1 MYEQEKINPYSNEG
15 EKHEQVEA
23 MFDNIAPTYDTLNH
37 TLSLGTDK
45 GWRRKAID
53 KLGEYHPHTILDIAT
68 GTGDFAILAA
78 ERYRRPSPAHS
89 ATSPVMG
96 RDLDSNASQET
107 NHSESSLREG
117 SSSHNGGEAGVRGSV
132 VSVVACDL
140 SEGMMAVG
148 REKVKALDLD
158 NIIRFQKEDCLH
170 LSFEDNTFDA
180 VTVAYG
186 VRNFQDLEAGLSE
199 MLRVL
204 RPKGH
209 LLILELATP
218 PHFPMKQLFWLYSH
232 VWMPLVGRLIS
243 KDKQAYKYLP
253 ATMEAFPQGEVM
265 EKILYKVGYSKVE
278 WKRFT
283 FGICTM
289 YLAEK

>member
-1 MYEQEKINPYSNEG
+1 MNYRQEEINPYSKEG
-15 EKHEQVEA
+15 EKHEQVEV

-37 TLSLGTDK
+37 TLSMGTDK

-53 KLGEYHPHTILDIAT
+53 RLGEHHPQTILDIAT

-78 ERYRRPSPAHS
+78 QRMHPDKGEQKWE
-89 ATSPVMG
+89 G
-96 RDLDSNASQET
+96 RIT
-107 NHSESSLREG
+107 
-117 SSSHNGGEAGVRGSV
+117 
-132 VSVVACDL
+132 ACDI
-140 SEGMMAVG
+140 SEGMMQVG
-148 REKVKALDLD
+148 RGKVKALGLEKV
-158 NIIRFQKEDCLH
+158 ITFQKEDCLN
-170 LSFEDNTFDA
+170 LSFADNSFDA

-186 VRNFQDLEAGLSE
+186 VRNFQDLEAGLRE

-204 RPKGH
+204 KSGGH

-218 PHFPMKQLFWLYSH
+218 PRFPMKQLFWLYSH
-232 VWMPLVGRLIS
+232 VWMPMVGRIIS

-265 EKILYKVGYSKVE
+265 EGILKKVGYTKVE